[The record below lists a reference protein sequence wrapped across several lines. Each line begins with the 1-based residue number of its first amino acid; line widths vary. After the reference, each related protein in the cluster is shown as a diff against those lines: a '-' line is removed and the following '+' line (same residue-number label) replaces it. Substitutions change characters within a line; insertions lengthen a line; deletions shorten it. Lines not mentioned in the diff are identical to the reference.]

1 MPEDEDL
8 TSMSVRDIDRRLSM
22 AEGRGRR
29 PPKNKDGSDQVSYGS
44 KANLKYRAR
53 LKAELRRRTRSR
65 ITPKE
70 LRERNPEVREG
81 FEEALPSEMH
91 ISELRRNSPFGS
103 FSPKA
108 AVMDATNEAMTAL
121 SGEETARGRRHAETA
136 ARLKTK
142 PKKKGG
148 VIRGMKGGGKVR
160 GAGKV
165 KKGVR
170 PAKIVKM
177 KG

>member
-1 MPEDEDL
+1 MPHTPLHGWQE
-8 TSMSVRDIDRRLSM
+8 RDRK
-22 AEGRGRR
+22 AEEEEGKKLGRPIQK
-29 PPKNKDGSDQVSYGS
+29 PPKK
-44 KANLKYRAR
+44 KRK
-53 LKAELRRRTRSR
+53 KRSR

-91 ISELRRNSPFGS
+91 ISELRRDGPFGS

-121 SGEETARGRRHAETA
+121 SPEEKARGRRHAETA
-136 ARLKTK
+136 AKLKTK

-148 VIRGMKGGGKVR
+148 GMIRGYSLGGKVR

>member
-1 MPEDEDL
+1 MPHTPLHGWQE
-8 TSMSVRDIDRRLSM
+8 RDRK
-22 AEGRGRR
+22 AEEEEGKKLGRPIQK
-29 PPKNKDGSDQVSYGS
+29 PPKK
-44 KANLKYRAR
+44 KRK
-53 LKAELRRRTRSR
+53 KRSR

-91 ISELRRNSPFGS
+91 ISELRRDGPFGS

-121 SGEETARGRRHAETA
+121 SPEEKARGRRHAETA

>member
-1 MPEDEDL
+1 MPHTPLHGWQE
-8 TSMSVRDIDRRLSM
+8 RDRK
-22 AEGRGRR
+22 AEEEEGKKLGRPIQK
-29 PPKNKDGSDQVSYGS
+29 PPKK
-44 KANLKYRAR
+44 KRK
-53 LKAELRRRTRSR
+53 KRSR

-91 ISELRRNSPFGS
+91 INELRRDSPFGR

-108 AVMDATNEAMTAL
+108 AVMGATNEAMTAL

>member
-1 MPEDEDL
+1 MPHTPLHGWQE
-8 TSMSVRDIDRRLSM
+8 RDRK
-22 AEGRGRR
+22 AEEEEGKKLGRPIQK
-29 PPKNKDGSDQVSYGS
+29 PPKK
-44 KANLKYRAR
+44 KRK
-53 LKAELRRRTRSR
+53 KRSR

-91 ISELRRNSPFGS
+91 INELRRDSPFGS
-103 FSPKA
+103 SSPKA

>member
-1 MPEDEDL
+1 MPHTPLHGWQE
-8 TSMSVRDIDRRLSM
+8 RDRK
-22 AEGRGRR
+22 AEEEEGKKLGRPIQK
-29 PPKNKDGSDQVSYGS
+29 PPKK
-44 KANLKYRAR
+44 KRK
-53 LKAELRRRTRSR
+53 KRSR

-91 ISELRRNSPFGS
+91 ISELRRDGPFGS

-121 SGEETARGRRHAETA
+121 SPEEKARGRRHAETA
-136 ARLKTK
+136 AKLKTK